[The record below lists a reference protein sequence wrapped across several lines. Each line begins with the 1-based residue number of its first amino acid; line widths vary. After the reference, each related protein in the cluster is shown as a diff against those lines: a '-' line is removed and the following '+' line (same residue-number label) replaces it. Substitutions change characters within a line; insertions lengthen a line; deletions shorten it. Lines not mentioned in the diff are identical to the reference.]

1 MARQVAI
8 LHPGALEFGAHA
20 PGAFTGFAS
29 MPHQAV
35 LTHGMGD
42 LADCQGWLVGWLVG
56 VLMMMMSVLMM
67 MMMMMMM
74 MEMCMFFL
82 Y

>member
-1 MARQVAI
+1 MLLPLVSGSPGISYWGGKTPRAVENFVKKNVPIRGLVARQVAI
-8 LHPGALEFGAHA
+8 LHPGALGFGAHA

-42 LADCQGWLVGWLVG
+42 LADC
-56 VLMMMMSVLMM
+56 
-67 MMMMMMM
+67 
-74 MEMCMFFL
+74 
-82 Y
+82 

>member
-1 MARQVAI
+1 MGGKKLRAVENFVKKNVPIRGLVARQVAI
-8 LHPGALEFGAHA
+8 LHPGALGFGAHA

-42 LADCQGWLVGWLVG
+42 LADC
-56 VLMMMMSVLMM
+56 
-67 MMMMMMM
+67 
-74 MEMCMFFL
+74 
-82 Y
+82 

>member
-1 MARQVAI
+1 MKKNVPIRGLVARQVAI
-8 LHPGALEFGAHA
+8 LHPGALGFGAHA

-42 LADCQGWLVGWLVG
+42 LADC
-56 VLMMMMSVLMM
+56 
-67 MMMMMMM
+67 
-74 MEMCMFFL
+74 
-82 Y
+82 